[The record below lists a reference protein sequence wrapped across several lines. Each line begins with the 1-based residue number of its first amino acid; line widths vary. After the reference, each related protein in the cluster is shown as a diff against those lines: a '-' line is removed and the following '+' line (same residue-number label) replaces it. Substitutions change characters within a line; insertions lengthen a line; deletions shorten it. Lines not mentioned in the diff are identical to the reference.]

1 MTDPPPNDS
10 LPQDSLPQDSHPPAP
25 PAPPR
30 RPGSAPSPVPEP
42 PAEAT
47 PTREPGPKAGSL
59 GRLRTKAESA
69 ARQAATS
76 PHVQSAA
83 SKTKAVAKQAAASPR
98 GQAIADKTKTVAKQA
113 AESPRGQAVVDK
125 TKAVAK
131 QAAESPRGQAVSHQM
146 RATTERVTQP
156 ATAPGL
162 DAATSHTPTLH
173 TPKAPLPKTPLV
185 TVGLTLL
192 ASIVAVVVTF
202 FPWVTLDASQSADL
216 APDFVPDQLVGV
228 SSSYRASAH
237 TILGIGTLLA
247 FIVVAAAGTVVLGL
261 RGRGRWPFGLASAM
275 YVIAAFIAA
284 ITIIALRI
292 AESGYRWVLPDDWV
306 GDSPTVTLSAA
317 GLAFVIAAIV
327 AALFSASV
335 AFTRKP

>member
-1 MTDPPPNDS
+1 MTDSPDNHAQPQHPQPQHPQ
-10 LPQDSLPQDSHPPAP
+10 PQDQHPPAP

-30 RPGSAPSPVPEP
+30 RPGSASNPLPEP
-42 PAEAT
+42 PAAAT
-47 PTREPGPKAGSL
+47 PAQEPGAPTGSL
-59 GRLRTKAESA
+59 GRLRSKAESA

-98 GQAIADKTKTVAKQA
+98 GQAIADKTRTVAKQA

-131 QAAESPRGQAVSHQM
+131 QAAESPRGQTVVDK
-146 RATTERVTQP
+146 T
-156 ATAPGL
+156 
-162 DAATSHTPTLH
+162 
-173 TPKAPLPKTPLV
+173 KAPLPQTPLV

-261 RGRGRWPFGLASAM
+261 RGRARWPFGLASAM